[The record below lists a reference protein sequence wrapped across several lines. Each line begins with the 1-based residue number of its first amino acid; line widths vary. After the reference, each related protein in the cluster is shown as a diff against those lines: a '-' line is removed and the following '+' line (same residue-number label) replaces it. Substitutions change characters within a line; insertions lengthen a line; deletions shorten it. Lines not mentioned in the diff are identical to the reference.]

1 VNGAGAYLQLTKP
14 RLLPLVLFTGLP
26 ALLMA
31 EAQALSPGLVIATL
45 GGTALVAG
53 AANALNSY
61 LERDRDALM
70 TRTESRPLPAGALS
84 PGRALAFGVLLAFAG
99 TGSLWHFC
107 GANAALIALAA
118 IFFYV
123 FVYTLWL
130 KPRSRWAILAGGVS
144 GAITPLIA
152 DAAVDGRVGAVGW
165 LLFAIIFCW
174 QPPHFYAIALYRK
187 REYERA
193 GYRMLPSRIGDEA
206 TRRRIEATRRR
217 IVAWVA
223 TAVIP
228 ASLLTAALTPVG
240 AVYAIAAL
248 ALGGWFLIEALA
260 LLRRRT
266 PLAARRFFW
275 VSLAYLASLFLVMI
289 ADLGLER
296 WIS

>member
-1 VNGAGAYLQLTKP
+1 VSGAGAYLQLTKP

-31 EAQALSPGLVIATL
+31 EVEALSPGLALATL

-84 PGRALAFGVLLAFAG
+84 PRRALVFGIVLALVG
-99 TGSLWHFC
+99 TGSLWHFS
-107 GANAALIALAA
+107 GAHSALIALAA

-165 LLFAIIFCW
+165 LLFAIVFTW

-206 TRRRIEATRRR
+206 TRRRIAAPRSRRGASSGCR
-217 IVAWVA
+217 SPTW
-223 TAVIP
+223 P
-228 ASLLTAALTPVG
+228 ASS
-240 AVYAIAAL
+240 
-248 ALGGWFLIEALA
+248 
-260 LLRRRT
+260 
-266 PLAARRFFW
+266 
-275 VSLAYLASLFLVMI
+275 SL
-289 ADLGLER
+289 
-296 WIS
+296 